1 MESQTKDWDSNVP
14 AGRCVDGQWSMA
26 ERGQRQVQRK
36 SEGRGLAI
44 GHRRKEIRTG
54 AVLPRDMRRFLKAP
68 ENSTEVISRLVPY
81 GLGALG
87 ALHVAAA
94 SDMVVYGPMA
104 ADFGYCPILKLR
116 HSG

>member
-1 MESQTKDWDSNVP
+1 
-14 AGRCVDGQWSMA
+14 
-26 ERGQRQVQRK
+26 
-36 SEGRGLAI
+36 
-44 GHRRKEIRTG
+44 
-54 AVLPRDMRRFLKAP
+54 MRRFLKAP